1 MRINKSQQVKIYPLL
16 DFISFFSSEM
26 LFLASFSLLFQTQQ
40 HLIVFIYI
48 LGYIFA
54 WFSSRFV
61 RNYIIQQLRPRNNIP
76 FSFDKQKIYTD
87 KYGMPSGHA
96 VKCFYT
102 TTFMYLVFANHWIP
116 FILLIIS
123 FFTLEQRYRYHNHT
137 LSQLFVGTL
146 YGSAVAFTCFWIY
159 KTQVVSNNRMTQIQ
173 NTTPNM
179 TI

>member
-1 MRINKSQQVKIYPLL
+1 MTMKQSQDITIYPIL
-16 DFISFFSSEM
+16 DFISFFSSEI

-40 HLIVFIYI
+40 GFLVIVYI

-76 FSFDKQKIYTD
+76 FSFDKQTIYTD

-96 VKCFYT
+96 VKCFYS
-102 TTFMYLVFANHWIP
+102 TTFMYLIFANHWIP
-116 FILLIIS
+116 LVLLIIS
-123 FFTLEQRYRYHNHT
+123 LLTLEQRYRYHNHT

-146 YGSAVAFTCFWIY
+146 YGSGVAFACFWIY

-179 TI
+179 TM